1 LDSRAARRRA
11 ASIAGVGVVNAEL
24 RREAEDIFVALDGAG
39 NDVVDGSGLDRS
51 THQQLMALAVMV
63 RKSRSRKKQ

>member
-1 LDSRAARRRA
+1 
-11 ASIAGVGVVNAEL
+11 L